1 MISMT
6 DAAISQIE
14 GFIQERGSGVGIR
27 FGVKGMGCSGF
38 GYTMDIIMADDIEDN
53 DTIVQLGMLV
63 IVVDP
68 QSLEFVHDTE
78 IDFVTKGLSSEF
90 IYKNPNSS
98 GECGCGSSFTVKQD
112 K

>member
-6 DAAISQIE
+6 DAAITQIE
-14 GFIQERGSGVGIR
+14 GFIQERGTGVGIR
-27 FGVKGMGCSGF
+27 FGVKGMGCSGYS
-38 GYTMDIIMADDIEDN
+38 YTMDIIVSGDIEDT

-68 QSLEFVHDTE
+68 QSLELIQNTE
-78 IDFVTKGLSSEF
+78 IDYVTKGLYSGF
-90 IYKNPNSS
+90 IYKNPNIS